1 MTFSAQASADRRQVG
16 RVGIASIAG
25 SPAPLHRSAG
35 AALLAGMAAHS
46 FMPLGRVGTAAV
58 GLIFAASAHRLAGRC
73 LEAVRKR
80 SPTHSWRIFAILA
93 VKFGS
98 AIGLAALRRAR
109 PLGAFV
115 GRVTN
120 AGVGDTWR
128 ESGALV
134 PALLRELPVWS
145 GRLQSGLP
153 VGWPH
158 PWRADECAHAA
169 TVHLGGTL
177 HEVAAG
183 ERAVNSTHPRAPFVL
198 VANLTRWVRRL
209 AVGGDV
215 FQHGD
220 HGAGRHAGTALGV

>member
-1 MTFSAQASADRRQVG
+1 
-16 RVGIASIAG
+16 
-25 SPAPLHRSAG
+25 
-35 AALLAGMAAHS
+35 
-46 FMPLGRVGTAAV
+46 MPLGRVGTAAV
-58 GLIFAASAHRLAGRC
+58 GLIFAASAHRTGWPMPRGGSQKIADALVAYFRHLGGEIR
-73 LEAVRKR
+73 LGHWVRR
-80 SPTHSWRIFAILA
+80 LSDVPAHWVLLLDVSPTQVSAIL
-93 VKFGS
+93 GES
-98 AIGLAALRRAR
+98 LARWYRRYYASYR
-109 PLGAFV
+109 YGP
-115 GRVTN
+115 
-120 AGVGDTWR
+120 GVCKVDY
-128 ESGALV
+128 
-134 PALLRELPVWS
+134 LLDGPI
-145 GRLQSGLP
+145 
-153 VGWPH
+153 